1 MARDKNTP
9 LRVLRPEEHQPSD
22 SAATQPVVLVPV
34 PLARDE
40 PAQKESQPSDA
51 PAAESPAEAPKRPR
65 TGMKRGLFAA
75 AAVAVIAGGVW
86 YGHSWY
92 TVGRFIVS
100 TDDAYVSAYNTT
112 LAPKVPGYISEVA
125 VQDNAYVHEGDIIA
139 RIDDGD
145 YQLAVRTAQ
154 NRVATQQATIA
165 RLGQEIDPQRAA
177 VNQAKAQVLSAKA
190 ARTRTQLELERQQV
204 LARKD
209 FASGQK
215 LEAAR
220 ADRDQAEAN
229 VQNAEASVV
238 AAQSTI
244 SVIEG
249 KRLEAERTLDSL
261 DTDLAKAERDL
272 SFTVVRAP
280 IDGVVGNRNLQV
292 GDYVTP
298 GARLASIVPLN
309 KVFIN
314 ANFKET
320 QLAGLKQGQQVEIT
334 VDALPDHVIK
344 GTVESLAPASGSVFS
359 LLPTDNATGNF
370 TKIVQRLPV
379 RISVPAE
386 ILTQHILRPGM
397 SVVVDVNT
405 KHPAEA
411 AAASPAH

>member
-22 SAATQPVVLVPV
+22 SAVTQPVVLAPV

-125 VQDNAYVHEGDIIA
+125 VQDNAYIHEGDIIA

-229 VQNAEASVV
+229 VQNAEAAVV

-298 GARLASIVPLN
+298 GARLASIVPLD

-411 AAASPAH
+411 ATASPAH

>member
-1 MARDKNTP
+1 M
-9 LRVLRPEEHQPSD
+9 
-22 SAATQPVVLVPV
+22 
-34 PLARDE
+34 
-40 PAQKESQPSDA
+40 
-51 PAAESPAEAPKRPR
+51 
-65 TGMKRGLFAA
+65 
-75 AAVAVIAGGVW
+75 
-86 YGHSWY
+86 
-92 TVGRFIVS
+92 
-100 TDDAYVSAYNTT
+100 
-112 LAPKVPGYISEVA
+112 
-125 VQDNAYVHEGDIIA
+125 
-139 RIDDGD
+139 
-145 YQLAVRTAQ
+145 
-154 NRVATQQATIA
+154 
-165 RLGQEIDPQRAA
+165 
-177 VNQAKAQVLSAKA
+177 
-190 ARTRTQLELERQQV
+190 
-204 LARKD
+204 LARKN

-229 VQNAEASVV
+229 VQNAEAAVV
-238 AAQSTI
+238 AAQGTI

-298 GARLASIVPLN
+298 GARLASIVPLD

-411 AAASPAH
+411 ATASPAH